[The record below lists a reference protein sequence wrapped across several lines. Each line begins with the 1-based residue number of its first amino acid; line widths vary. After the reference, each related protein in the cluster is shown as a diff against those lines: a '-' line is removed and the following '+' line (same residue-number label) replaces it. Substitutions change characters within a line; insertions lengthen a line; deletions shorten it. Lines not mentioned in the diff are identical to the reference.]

1 MAGYEVL
8 ATVLLTILF
17 RRSVAQLS
25 PSFYNSSCPTV
36 ETVVTNTL
44 QQAMQSD
51 VRIAASLLRVHFHD
65 CFVNG
70 CDASVLLDDTA
81 NFTGEKTAAPNNA
94 SLRGFDVIDQMKSQ
108 VDSVCN
114 NTVSCADILA
124 IAAKAAVVL
133 SGGPSWTVQLGRRDS
148 TTANFSLAQ
157 ANIPPPTST
166 NAQLIAA
173 YQNVGLST
181 QDMVVLSGA
190 HTFGRARC
198 TTFSN
203 RLFNFTNGQPDPRI
217 NTAYL
222 ATLQQICPNGGNGSV
237 VANFDPVTQDTFDNQ
252 YYANVLNGQGLLNSD
267 AELLN
272 GTTAALVSN
281 FSTDQTSFFNNF
293 AVSMV
298 NMGNLQPLTGS
309 QGEIRSNCRKT
320 N

>member
-1 MAGYEVL
+1 MARYEVL
-8 ATVLLTILF
+8 ATLLLTILF

-51 VRIAASLLRVHFHD
+51 VRIAASLLRMHFHD

-70 CDASVLLDDTA
+70 CDASSLLDDTA

-94 SLRGFDVIDQMKSQ
+94 SLRGFDVIDQIKSQ

-181 QDMVVLSGA
+181 LDMVVLSGA

-203 RLFNFTNGQPDPRI
+203 RLFNFSNGQPDPRI
-217 NTAYL
+217 NSTYL
-222 ATLQQICPNGGNGSV
+222 PTLQQICPNGGNGSV

-252 YYANVLNGQGLLNSD
+252 YYANVLNGQVLLNSD

-309 QGEIRSNCRKT
+309 QGEIRSNCRRT